1 MAEAVDRRSRLSTKC
16 LTEIVESWLRF
27 HPPLLTSRWLS
38 DQHALLDR
46 LERPFPAVQVFAVRS
61 RLLGRQHAMSSSH
74 RLQPLPLP
82 LWSATPSRIKAIYT
96 TTMMKSLSCSH
107 EIYLLYAG
115 DNPNGM
121 HHSEILASPPVP
133 FGAIGFTC
141 ISRKM
146 PGCTTVQHAYPLHT
160 PTRARSFACVLYCP
174 FSSPT
179 CDSS

>member
-1 MAEAVDRRSRLSTKC
+1 MVAPFNRVSKRHCREGLFDFEMATKSACSTGPSSE
-16 LTEIVESWLRF
+16 T
-27 HPPLLTSRWLS
+27 
-38 DQHALLDR
+38 
-46 LERPFPAVQVFAVRS
+46 FPSLAS
-61 RLLGRQHAMSSSH
+61 LCCKESSS
-74 RLQPLPLP
+74 
-82 LWSATPSRIKAIYT
+82 WSSACNARYSSIAAFAACVVVSNTIADTSGLYNNKNDGESKLFT
-96 TTMMKSLSCSH
+96 FTCT
-107 EIYLLYAG
+107 YAG